1 MGKCKPRGLQAARK
15 LRTHRREQRWADN
28 SYKHRAL
35 GTAFKFSPFGG
46 SSHCKGIVVEKIG
59 VESKQ
64 PNSAIR
70 KCVRAQLLKNA
81 KKVTAFVPNDGCLN
95 FIEENDEVL
104 IAGFG
109 RKGKAV
115 GDLPGVRFKVV
126 KVSGVSL
133 LALYKEK
140 KEKPRS

>member
-15 LRTHRREQRWADN
+15 LRTLRRTNRWAD
-28 SYKHRAL
+28 KDFKKRML
-35 GTAFKFSPFGG
+35 GTAYKFSPFGG
-46 SSHCKGIVVEKIG
+46 SSHAKGIVLEKLG

-95 FIEENDEVL
+95 FIDENVFL
-104 IAGFG
+104 FN
-109 RKGKAV
+109 RT
-115 GDLPGVRFKVV
+115 R
-126 KVSGVSL
+126 
-133 LALYKEK
+133 Y
-140 KEKPRS
+140 